1 LCLSPDPHKIFR
13 QLELPAETWYHF
25 NHNLIWQAN
34 LVYTGESIM
43 QILSVENL
51 SKEYGEKVLFNH
63 ISFHIAEQ
71 ERIGLIG
78 VNGTGKSS
86 LLAIIAGLDVPDSG
100 KVIHANR
107 FTVEYLPQNP
117 AFDENSTV
125 LEQVFYGD
133 SPLIKLMREYE
144 QALADLQQA
153 PNDEG
158 RQARLLALQN
168 KMDEADAW
176 ESNTQAK
183 TVLTRLG
190 IHDFTQK
197 VSELSGGQRK
207 RVAMARALIQPA
219 DLLILDEPTNHID
232 NETVEWLEEFLSR
245 YKGALLLVTHDRYFL
260 DRVTTRIFE
269 LDGGKLY
276 AYEGNYAA
284 FLEKKAERLENE
296 AAAESKR
303 QNLLRR
309 ELAWLRR
316 GAKART
322 TKQKA
327 RIQRVEELRDRDAP
341 ASAAKLDI
349 ALGASR
355 LGKKVMEIEHV
366 SKAYGTRKLIDDFSY
381 IVLPKDRVG
390 IIGPNGSGKST
401 LLNILAGR
409 IQPDSGTVDIGQ
421 TVKIAYYTQNSIEM
435 NEQLRAIEYVKEAA
449 EVIRTSD
456 GQAITASQM
465 MERFLFSPHMQYTPI
480 HRLSGGEK
488 RRLYLLRTLMGEPNV
503 LFLDEPTNDLDIQT
517 LSILEDY
524 LELFPGAVITV
535 SHDRYFLDRTVDHLF
550 AFEGDG
556 KIRHFQ
562 GNYSEYL
569 ETRQLER
576 AIQEESGEK
585 DASRA
590 AAEKEKNEKAQSGR
604 GNNRPRKLSY
614 KDQKEWDE
622 IEGKIAALEQR
633 SEELKQEIV
642 AAGSDYGKVEKL
654 YAEQQ
659 QVAEQLD
666 AAIERW
672 TELSL
677 LIEELGQ

>member
-1 LCLSPDPHKIFR
+1 
-13 QLELPAETWYHF
+13 
-25 NHNLIWQAN
+25 
-34 LVYTGESIM
+34 M
-43 QILSVENL
+43 QILTVENL
-51 SKEYGEKVLFNH
+51 SKEYGEKVLFNN

-86 LLAIIAGLDVPDSG
+86 LLAILAGLDSPDSG
-100 KVIHANR
+100 KIVHANR
-107 FTVEYLPQNP
+107 FHVEYLPQNP

-133 SPLIKLMREYE
+133 SPLIQLMREYE
-144 QALADLQQA
+144 QALADLQKA
-153 PNDEG
+153 PDDAN
-158 RQARLLALQN
+158 RQARLLTLQN
-168 KMDEADAW
+168 RMDAADAW

-183 TVLTRLG
+183 TILTRLG
-190 IHDFTQK
+190 IHDFSQNIR
-197 VSELSGGQRK
+197 ELSGGQRK

-276 AYEGNYAA
+276 AYEGNYAT
-284 FLEKKAERLENE
+284 FLEKKAERMENE

-341 ASAAKLDI
+341 TAGAKLDI

-355 LGKKVMEIEHV
+355 LGKKVLEIEHIH
-366 SKAYGTRKLIDDFSY
+366 KGYGARKLIDDFSY
-381 IVLPKDRVG
+381 IVLPTDRVG

-409 IQPDSGTVDIGQ
+409 TQPDSGTVDIGQ
-421 TVKIAYYTQNSIEM
+421 TVKIAYYTQDSVEM

-456 GQAITASQM
+456 GQTITASQM

-535 SHDRYFLDRTVDHLF
+535 SHDRYFLDRTVEHLF
-550 AFEGDG
+550 AFEGEG
-556 KIRHFQ
+556 RIRHFQ

-569 ETRQLER
+569 EARRLE
-576 AIQEESGEK
+576 QELSSAAADKE
-585 DASRA
+585 AAR
-590 AAEKEKNEKAQSGR
+590 AAEKEKSERGQGSR
-604 GNNRPRKLSY
+604 GNNRQRKLSY

-622 IEGKIAALEQR
+622 IEGKIAALER
-633 SEELKQEIV
+633 RAEELKQEIA
-642 AAGSDYGKVEKL
+642 AAGSDYEKVEKL
-654 YAEQQ
+654 YAEEQ
-659 QVAEQLD
+659 QVAEQLE